1 MPPQC
6 FGQPPDQGGH
16 QHGTVRPAQAWS
28 RVGAAEHRDFM
39 PQDEELDILGGGRA
53 AHQKDQSEYLH
64 EDQIQQAQRH
74 GGDHAQPS
82 KTADHRWSVTG
93 DRVLEP
99 HRAACKP

>member
-6 FGQPPDQGGH
+6 IGQPPDQGGH

-53 AHQKDQSEYLH
+53 AHQKDQSEYRTKIRYSRRS
-64 EDQIQQAQRH
+64 D
-74 GGDHAQPS
+74 
-82 KTADHRWSVTG
+82 TAAIMPNRRRLPITAG
-93 DRVLEP
+93 Q
-99 HRAACKP
+99 